1 MKVIIGVDAGGGY
14 RPGMD
19 LFVRLGFT
27 GAEVTVV
34 SAVDTT
40 PPIVPLGPGA
50 PFVATDY
57 VSQTDSAA
65 HRAVAQAVES
75 LEADGIKAESVVLFG
90 AVVPVLLREASELKA
105 ELLVVNSVVRGKW
118 MSAILGSVSNSLTNE
133 SESSVLVSKGE
144 SIPEGPLKAVFA
156 TDHSEYATRALE
168 EFLKMAPMGLQ
179 QIHILTVYDIDELET
194 KMVLRSLPD
203 LQIDMKE
210 WVAEQLTEKCQ
221 ALATRLGESGYDVT
235 FSVVAGDVNEQI
247 SNTMNEQAASL
258 LILGAQG
265 HGLIERVFTGSVAL
279 HQVVSE
285 PYPVLLIR
293 A

>member
-1 MKVIIGVDAGGGY
+1 MKAIIGVDAGGGY
-14 RPGMD
+14 KPGMD
-19 LFVRLGFT
+19 LFVRLGFS

-40 PPIVPLGPGA
+40 PPIIPLGPGA

-57 VSQTDSAA
+57 VSQTDSAS
-65 HRAVAQAVES
+65 HRAAAQAVES
-75 LEADGIKAESVVLFG
+75 LAADGINADSVVLYG

-105 ELLVVNSVVRGKW
+105 DLLVVNSVVRGKW
-118 MSAILGSVSNSLTNE
+118 LSAILGSVSNSLTNE
-133 SESSVLVSKGE
+133 SDTSVLVSKGE
-144 SIPEGPLKAVFA
+144 AVVEGPITAVFA
-156 TDHSEYATRALE
+156 TDHSEYAARALE
-168 EFLKMAPMGLQ
+168 KFLKMAPMGLQ

-194 KMVLRSLPD
+194 KMVLRSLPE

-210 WVAEQLTEKCQ
+210 WVEEQLTEKCQ
-221 ALATRLGESGYDVT
+221 ALATRLSESGYDVS
-235 FSVVAGDVNEQI
+235 FSVVPGDVNEQI
-247 SNTMNEQAASL
+247 SATMTERSASL